1 MSSKSKSKQA
11 NLFQMWYD
19 SLGKRGFNMA
29 LTNAIVMKEQE
40 SGLLELIRLGY
51 GLTGTYKKD
60 KDLLYRIRILEDS
73 IVNESIKDSVVLDY
87 FRDFKQANPYY
98 KKFSLIYDNMPF
110 LFEHASE
117 PQTSI
122 FRGQLILRKEDR
134 IIPYGDDI
142 LLKSFWDLPPLTW
155 EGLESSLLIKDGVMY
170 LNLNFSEESC
180 LDMGH
185 LENIKDIY
193 IIQEVSKYV
202 WGDALCIKTQRA
214 DKVVIDFEHDRD
226 YPDYS
231 YSPMPDFMFKA
242 FFETKEKPLLEV
254 FYNNSYFG
262 CMFKDAEENIVEEE
276 EV

>member
-1 MSSKSKSKQA
+1 
-11 NLFQMWYD
+11 MWYD

-29 LTNAIVMKEQE
+29 LANAIVMKEQE

-87 FRDFKQANPYY
+87 FSNFKQANPYY

-110 LFEHASE
+110 LFKHASE

-122 FRGQLILRKEDR
+122 FQGQLILRKEDS

-170 LNLNFSEESC
+170 LNLDVPEDGC
-180 LDMGH
+180 LAMNH
-185 LENIKDIY
+185 LDHIKDIY
-193 IIQEVSKYV
+193 IIQEVSEYV
-202 WGDALCIKTQRA
+202 WGDALCIKTQKT
-214 DKVVIDFEHDRD
+214 DKVIIDFEHDRG
-226 YPDYS
+226 YPDHIMA
-231 YSPMPDFMFKA
+231 PMPA
-242 FFETKEKPLLEV
+242 FRYEARFETEKKALLEV
-254 FYNNSYFG
+254 FYDNSYFG